1 MRIVPFGAA
10 REVTGSCHL
19 LQAEGRRVLLDC
31 GMFQGREEAKNQAP
45 FGFDPKE
52 VDAVVL
58 THAHLDHVGRL
69 PKLFREGYR
78 GPVYATR
85 ATGLLMRIV
94 LEDALKVMEEPFF
107 GEEDVEAVF
116 HHLKPLE
123 YGEWL
128 RMGDLTLSFGQAGH
142 LPGSAF
148 VVAQGEGRTL
158 VYSGDLG
165 NRQKTVLPDPSP
177 PPRADLV
184 LSEGTYGDRAHRPF
198 PATVEEFLAILGE
211 TLAQGGKVFIPSF
224 AVERA
229 QEILFLLYENGHR
242 LPKAPIYL
250 DSPMAERVLAL
261 YPRLVRYFSEEV
273 QQYFLEGKNPFRPR
287 NLEVVESA
295 EASKALSHEPGP
307 MVVIA
312 GSGMLTGGRIL
323 HHLKHGL
330 ADPQNAL
337 VFVGYQPRGGLGAEI
352 IARPER
358 VRLLGQEVPLRA
370 SVHTLG
376 GFSGHAGQDE
386 LLEWLSG
393 QPRVV
398 LVHGEE
404 EKLLALREALAL
416 RGQQASL
423 ARWGEGVSINL
434 ALG

>member
-19 LQAEGRRVLLDC
+19 LLAERRVLLDC
-31 GMFQGREEAKNQAP
+31 GLFQGREEARNHDP
-45 FGFDPKE
+45 FGFDPKGVE
-52 VDAVVL
+52 AVVL

-69 PKLFREGYR
+69 PKLFREGFR

-94 LEDALKVMEEPFF
+94 LEDALKVMEAPPFDR
-107 GEEDVEAVF
+107 EDVEEALA
-116 HHLKPLE
+116 HLTPLE

-128 RMGDLTLSFGQAGH
+128 RLGDLALTFGQAGH

-148 VVAQGEGRTL
+148 VVAQGEGKTL

-165 NRQKTVLPDPSP
+165 NRQKTVLPDPSL

-184 LSEGTYGDRAHRPF
+184 VSEGTYGDRPHRPF
-198 PATVEEFLAILGE
+198 PETVREFLEIMQE
-211 TLAQGGKVFIPSF
+211 TLGQGGKVFIPSF

-242 LPKAPIYL
+242 LPKAPVYL
-250 DSPMAERVLAL
+250 DSPMAERVLEL

-273 QQYFLEGKNPFRPR
+273 QAYFLQGKNPFRPKG
-287 NLEVVESA
+287 LWVVESP
-295 EASKALSHEPGP
+295 EESRALGREPGP

-312 GSGMLTGGRIL
+312 GSGMLSGGRIL
-323 HHLKHGL
+323 SHLRHGL
-330 ADPQNAL
+330 SDPKNAL
-337 VFVGYQPRGGLGAEI
+337 VFVGYQPKGGLGAEL
-352 IARPER
+352 IARPPS
-358 VRLLGQEVPLRA
+358 VRILGEEVPLRA
-370 SVHTLG
+370 RVHTLG

-386 LLEWLSG
+386 LLDWLKD

-404 EKLLALREALAL
+404 EKLLELGKLLAL
-416 RGQQASL
+416 RGQEASL
-423 ARWGEGVSINL
+423 ARFGEGVE
-434 ALG
+434 A

>member
-19 LQAEGRRVLLDC
+19 LLAEGRRVLLDC
-31 GMFQGREEAKNQAP
+31 GMFQGREEGKNHAP
-45 FGFDPKE
+45 FGFEPKAVE
-52 VDAVVL
+52 AVVL

-69 PKLFREGYR
+69 PKLFREGYQ
-78 GPVYATR
+78 GPVYATQ
-85 ATGLLMRIV
+85 ATFLLMRII

-107 GEEDVEAVF
+107 DEGDVEGVF
-116 HHLKPLE
+116 RHAHPLE
-123 YGEWL
+123 YGAWL
-128 RMGDLTLSFGQAGH
+128 RLGDLTLTLGQAGH

-148 VVAQGEGRTL
+148 VVAQGEGKTL

-165 NRQKTVLPDPSP
+165 NRQKTVLPDPSLP
-177 PPRADLV
+177 PKADLV
-184 LSEGTYGDRAHRPF
+184 LSEGTYGDRPHRSF
-198 PATVEEFLAILGE
+198 TATVGEFLEILE
-211 TLAQGGKVFIPSF
+211 RTLGQGGKVFIPSF

-229 QEILFLLYENGHR
+229 QEILFLLYENGHL
-242 LPKAPIYL
+242 LPEAPIYL

-273 QQYFLEGKNPFRPR
+273 QAYFLSGKNPFRPKR
-287 NLEVVESA
+287 LEVVESA
-295 EASKALSHEPGP
+295 EESKALSRQPGP
-307 MVVIA
+307 MVILA

-330 ADPQNAL
+330 SDPKNAL

-352 IARPER
+352 IQRPER
-358 VRLLGQEVPLRA
+358 IRLLGQEVPLRA

-386 LLEWLSG
+386 LLDWLEG
-393 QPRVV
+393 HPRVA

-404 EKLLALREALAL
+404 EALEKLASLLAQ
-416 RGQQASL
+416 RGQEARL
-423 ARWGEGVSINL
+423 ARFGEAIEV
-434 ALG
+434 

>member
-10 REVTGSCHL
+10 QEVTGSCHL
-19 LQAEGRRVLLDC
+19 LLAEGRKVLLDC
-31 GMFQGREEAKNQAP
+31 GMFQGRGEAKNHAP
-45 FGFDPKE
+45 FGFEPKE

-78 GPVYATR
+78 GPVYATQ
-85 ATGLLMRIV
+85 ATLLLMRIV
-94 LEDALKVMEEPFF
+94 LEDALKVMETPFF
-107 GEEDVEAVF
+107 EEEDVEEALRHVR
-116 HHLKPLE
+116 LLE
-123 YGEWL
+123 FGEWL
-128 RMGDLTLSFGQAGH
+128 RLGDLTLTFGQAGH

-148 VVAQGEGRTL
+148 VVAYGEGKTL

-165 NRQKTVLPDPSP
+165 NRQKTVLPDPSLP
-177 PPRADLV
+177 PKADLV
-184 LSEGTYGDRAHRPF
+184 LCEGTYGDRPHRSF
-198 PATVEEFLAILGE
+198 AATVTEFLEILE
-211 TLAQGGKVFIPSF
+211 TSLSRGGKVFIPSF

-229 QEILFLLYENGHR
+229 QEILFLFYENGHL
-242 LPKAPIYL
+242 LPEAPIYL

-273 QQYFLEGKNPFRPR
+273 QAYFLAGKNPFRPLR
-287 NLEVVESA
+287 LKVVESP
-295 EASKALSHEPGP
+295 EESKALDREPGP

-330 ADPQNAL
+330 SHPKNAL

-352 IARPER
+352 IQRPER
-358 VRLLGQEVPLRA
+358 IRLLGQEVPLRA

-386 LLEWLSG
+386 LLDWLEG
-393 QPRVV
+393 QARVA

-404 EKLLALREALAL
+404 ESLNQLGELLAK
-416 RGQQASL
+416 RGQQAGL
-423 ARWGEGVSINL
+423 ARFGEPLEV
-434 ALG
+434 

>member
-19 LQAEGRRVLLDC
+19 LLAEGRRVLLDC
-31 GMFQGREEAKNQAP
+31 GMFQGREEAKNHGP
-45 FGFDPKE
+45 FGFDPRGVE
-52 VDAVVL
+52 AVVL

-69 PKLFREGYR
+69 PKLFREGFR

-94 LEDALKVMEEPFF
+94 LEDALKVMEEPPFSR
-107 GEEDVEAVF
+107 EDVEEALA
-116 HHLKPLE
+116 HLEPLE

-128 RMGDLTLSFGQAGH
+128 RLGDLTLAFGQAGH

-148 VVAQGEGRTL
+148 VVAQGEGKTL

-165 NRQKTVLPDPSP
+165 NRQKTVLPDPSLP
-177 PPRADLV
+177 PKADFV
-184 LSEGTYGDRAHRPF
+184 VCEGTYGDRPHRPF
-198 PATVEEFLAILGE
+198 PETVREFLGILEE
-211 TLAQGGKVFIPSF
+211 TLGQGGKVFIPSF

-229 QEILFLLYENGHR
+229 QEVLFLLYEHGHR

-250 DSPMAERVLAL
+250 DSPMAERVLEL

-273 QQYFLEGKNPFRPR
+273 QAYFLQGKNPFRPR
-287 NLEVVESA
+287 GLRVVESA
-295 EASKALSHEPGP
+295 EESRALAREPGP

-323 HHLKHGL
+323 AHLRYGL
-330 ADPQNAL
+330 SDPKNAL
-337 VFVGYQPRGGLGAEI
+337 VFVGYQPRGGLGAEL
-352 IARPER
+352 IARPPL
-358 VRLLGQEVPLRA
+358 VRILGEEVPLRA
-370 SVHTLG
+370 RVHTLG

-386 LLEWLSG
+386 LLDWLREE
-393 QPRVV
+393 PRVL

-404 EKLLALREALAL
+404 EKLLELGKLLAL
-416 RGQQASL
+416 RGQEVALASL
-423 ARWGEGVSINL
+423 GEGVEV
-434 ALG
+434 

>member
-1 MRIVPFGAA
+1 M
-10 REVTGSCHL
+10 
-19 LQAEGRRVLLDC
+19 LLDC
-31 GMFQGREEAKNQAP
+31 GMFQGREEARNLEP
-45 FGFDPKE
+45 FGFNPQE
-52 VDAVVL
+52 VGAVVL

-69 PKLFREGYR
+69 PRLFREGFR
-78 GPVYATR
+78 GPVYATK
-85 ATGLLMRIV
+85 ATALLMRIV

-107 GEEDVEAVF
+107 APEDVELALE
-116 HHLKPLE
+116 HLKPLE

-128 RMGDLTLSFGQAGH
+128 RLGDLALALGQAGH

-148 VVAQGEGRTL
+148 VVAQGEGKTL

-165 NRQKTVLPDPSP
+165 NRDKVVLPDPSP
-177 PPRADLV
+177 PPKADLV
-184 LSEGTYGDRAHRPF
+184 LSEGTYGDRPHRPYQE
-198 PATVEEFLAILGE
+198 TVAEFLEILGR

-229 QEILFLLYENGHR
+229 QEILYILFENGHR
-242 LPKAPIYL
+242 LPQAPIFL

-273 QQYFLEGKNPFRPR
+273 QAHFLAGRNPFRPK

-295 EASKALSHEPGP
+295 EASKALSRSPGP

-330 ADPQNAL
+330 KDPKNAL

-358 VRLLGQEVPLRA
+358 VRILGEEVPLRA
-370 SVHTLG
+370 NVHTLG

-386 LLEWLSG
+386 LLSWLEG
-393 QPRVV
+393 QRRVV

-404 EKLLALREALAL
+404 EKLLALGKLLAL
-416 RGQQASL
+416 RGQEVSL
-423 ARWGEGVSINL
+423 GTWGEGVPV
-434 ALG
+434 

>member
-19 LQAEGRRVLLDC
+19 LLAEGRRILLDC
-31 GMFQGREEAKNQAP
+31 GMFQGQGEERNHAP
-45 FGFDPKE
+45 FGFDPKA

-78 GPVYATR
+78 GPVYATQ
-85 ATGLLMRIV
+85 ATLSLMRIV
-94 LEDALKVMEEPFF
+94 LEDALKVMEPPFF
-107 GEEDVEAVF
+107 QEGDVEAVF
-116 HHLKPLE
+116 RHTRPLE

-128 RMGDLTLSFGQAGH
+128 RLGDLTLAFGQAGH

-148 VVAQGEGRTL
+148 VVAQGEGKTL

-177 PPRADLV
+177 PPKADLV
-184 LSEGTYGDRAHRPF
+184 LCEGTYGDRPHRSF
-198 PATVEEFLAILGE
+198 AATVEEFLAILEG
-211 TLAQGGKVFIPSF
+211 TLGQGGKVFIPSF

-229 QEILFLLYENGHR
+229 QEILFLLHENGHR
-242 LPKAPIYL
+242 LPEAPIYL
-250 DSPMAERVLAL
+250 DSPMAEEVLDL

-273 QQYFLEGKNPFRPR
+273 RAHFLAGRNPFRPR
-287 NLEVVESA
+287 GLRVVETR
-295 EASKALSHEPGP
+295 EESKALNREPGP
-307 MVVIA
+307 MVIIA

-330 ADPQNAL
+330 SDPKNAL

-352 IARPER
+352 LQRPER
-358 VRLLGQEVPLRA
+358 IRILGQEVPLRA

-386 LLEWLSG
+386 LLEWLQDQS
-393 QPRVV
+393 RVA

-404 EKLLALREALAL
+404 EKLRELQGL
-416 RGQQASL
+416 LSQRGQAAHL
-423 ARWGEGVSINL
+423 AAFGEAMEV
-434 ALG
+434 

>member
-1 MRIVPFGAA
+1 
-10 REVTGSCHL
+10 
-19 LQAEGRRVLLDC
+19 VLLDC
-31 GMFQGREEAKNQAP
+31 GMFQGRGEARNPEP
-45 FGFDPKE
+45 FGFNPKE
-52 VDAVVL
+52 VEAVVL

-69 PKLFREGYR
+69 PKLFREGFR

-85 ATGLLMRIV
+85 ATALLMRIV

-107 GEEDVEAVF
+107 TQEDVEAALEHVR
-116 HHLKPLE
+116 PLE
-123 YGEWL
+123 YGDWL
-128 RMGDLTLSFGQAGH
+128 RLGDLTLSLGQAGH

-148 VVAQGEGRTL
+148 VVAQGEGKTL

-165 NRQKTVLPDPSP
+165 NREKVVLPDPSP
-177 PPRADLV
+177 PPKADLV
-184 LSEGTYGDRAHRPF
+184 LCEGTYGDRPHRPYRE
-198 PATVEEFLAILGE
+198 TVTEFLGILE
-211 TLAQGGKVFIPSF
+211 RTLVQGGKVLIPSF

-229 QEILFLLYENGHR
+229 QEILYILFENGHR
-242 LPKAPIYL
+242 LPKAPIFL

-273 QQYFLEGKNPFRPR
+273 QAHFLAGRNPFRPQ
-287 NLEVVESA
+287 NLEGVESA
-295 EASKALSHEPGP
+295 EASKALSRTPGP

-312 GSGMLTGGRIL
+312 GSGMLSGGRIL

-330 ADPQNAL
+330 KDPQNAL

-358 VRLLGQEVPLRA
+358 VRILGEEVPLRA

-386 LLEWLSG
+386 LLSWLEG
-393 QPRVV
+393 QRRVV

-404 EKLLALREALAL
+404 EKLLELGKLLAL
-416 RGQQASL
+416 RGQEVSL
-423 ARWGEGVSINL
+423 ATWGEGVPV
-434 ALG
+434 

>member
-19 LQAEGRRVLLDC
+19 LLAEGRQVLLDC
-31 GMFQGREEAKNQAP
+31 GMFQGREEGKNQEP
-45 FGFDPKE
+45 FGFQPSRLA
-52 VDAVVL
+52 AVVL
-58 THAHLDHVGRL
+58 SHAHLDHVGRL

-85 ATGLLMRIV
+85 ATALLMRIV

-107 GEEDVEAVF
+107 DEEDLETLF
-116 HHLKPLE
+116 RHLKPLE

-128 RMGDLTLSFGQAGH
+128 RLGDLTLSLGQAGH

-148 VVAQGEGRTL
+148 VVVHGEGKTL

-165 NRQKTVLPDPSP
+165 NRQKQVLPDPSLP
-177 PPRADLV
+177 PKADLV
-184 LSEGTYGDRAHRPF
+184 LSEGTYGDRPHRPF
-198 PATVEEFLAILGE
+198 PETVAEFLGILGH
-211 TLAQGGKVFIPSF
+211 TLAQGGKAFIPTF

-229 QEILFLLYENGHR
+229 QEILYVLYQHGHR
-242 LPKAPIYL
+242 LPRAPIYL
-250 DSPMAERVLAL
+250 DSPMAERVLEL
-261 YPRLVRYFSEEV
+261 YPHLVRYFSEEV
-273 QQYFLEGKNPFRPR
+273 QLYFLQGKNPFRPPG
-287 NLEVVESA
+287 LQVVESA
-295 EASKALSHEPGP
+295 EVSRALTREEGP
-307 MVVIA
+307 MVVLA

-330 ADPQNAL
+330 ADPKNAL
-337 VFVGYQPRGGLGAEI
+337 IFVGYQPRGGLGAEI

-386 LLEWLSG
+386 LLAWLEG

-404 EKLLALREALAL
+404 EKLQGLGALLAS
-416 RGQQASL
+416 RGQEASL
-423 ARWGEGVSINL
+423 ATFGEGVEV
-434 ALG
+434 

>member
-1 MRIVPFGAA
+1 
-10 REVTGSCHL
+10 
-19 LQAEGRRVLLDC
+19 
-31 GMFQGREEAKNQAP
+31 MFQGKEEARNHAP

-52 VDAVVL
+52 VDAVLL

-85 ATGLLMRIV
+85 ATALLMEIV
-94 LEDALKVMEEPFF
+94 LEDALKVMDEPFF
-107 GEEDVEAVF
+107 GPEDVEEALG
-116 HHLKPLE
+116 HLRPLE

-128 RMGDLTLSFGQAGH
+128 RLGALSLAFGQAGH

-165 NRQKTVLPDPSP
+165 NREKDVLPDPSLP
-177 PPRADLV
+177 PLADLV
-184 LSEGTYGDRAHRPF
+184 LAEGTYGDRPHRPYRE
-198 PATVEEFLAILGE
+198 TVREFLEILE
-211 TLAQGGKVFIPSF
+211 KTLSQGGKVLIPTF

-229 QEILFLLYENGHR
+229 QEILYVLYTHGHR
-242 LPKAPIYL
+242 LPRAPIYL
-250 DSPMAERVLAL
+250 DSPMAGRVLAL

-273 QQYFLEGKNPFRPR
+273 QAHFLQGKNPFRPAR
-287 NLEVVESA
+287 IEVVEHT
-295 EASKALSHEPGP
+295 EASKALNRAPGP
-307 MVVIA
+307 MVVLA
-312 GSGMLTGGRIL
+312 GSGMLAGGRIL

-330 ADPQNAL
+330 SDPRNAL

-352 IARPER
+352 IARPPA
-358 VRLLGQEVPLRA
+358 VRILGEEVPLRA

-386 LLEWLSG
+386 LLDWLQG
-393 QPRVV
+393 EPRVV

-404 EKLLALREALAL
+404 EKLLALGKLLAL
-416 RGQQASL
+416 RGQEVSL
-423 ARWGEGVSINL
+423 ARFGEGVPV
-434 ALG
+434 

>member
-19 LQAEGRRVLLDC
+19 LLAEGRRVLLDC
-31 GMFQGREEAKNQAP
+31 GMFQGREEEKNHAP
-45 FGFDPKE
+45 FGFDPQA

-78 GPVYATR
+78 GPVYATQ
-85 ATGLLMRIV
+85 ATFLLMQII
-94 LEDALKVMEEPFF
+94 LQDALKVMETPFF
-107 GEEDVEAVF
+107 EEEDVEEALRHVR
-116 HHLKPLE
+116 LLE
-123 YGEWL
+123 FGEWL
-128 RMGDLTLSFGQAGH
+128 RLGDLTLTFGQAGH

-148 VVAQGEGRTL
+148 VVVQGEGKTL

-165 NRQKTVLPDPSP
+165 NRQKTVLPDPSL
-177 PPRADLV
+177 PPRADLI
-184 LSEGTYGDRAHRPF
+184 LCEGTYGDRPHRSF
-198 PATVEEFLAILGE
+198 AATVQEFLEILE
-211 TLAQGGKVFIPSF
+211 RTLGQGGKVFIPSF

-242 LPKAPIYL
+242 LPEAPIYL
-250 DSPMAERVLAL
+250 DSPMAERVLDL

-273 QQYFLEGKNPFRPR
+273 QAYFLAGKNPFRPR
-287 NLEVVESA
+287 GLRVVESV
-295 EASKALSHEPGP
+295 EESKALNREPGP
-307 MVVIA
+307 MVIIA

-330 ADPQNAL
+330 SDPKNTL

-352 IARPER
+352 IQRPER
-358 VRLLGQEVPLRA
+358 IRLLGQEIPLRA

-386 LLEWLSG
+386 LLDWLEG
-393 QPRVV
+393 QPRVA

-404 EKLLALREALAL
+404 EKLGELQRLLAQRGQAAHLATFGEAL
-416 RGQQASL
+416 
-423 ARWGEGVSINL
+423 GV
-434 ALG
+434 

>member
-19 LQAEGRRVLLDC
+19 LLAEGRLVLLDC
-31 GMFQGREEAKNQAP
+31 GMFQGRGEARNLEP
-45 FGFDPKE
+45 FGFNPKE
-52 VDAVVL
+52 VEAVVL

-69 PKLFREGYR
+69 PRLFREGFR
-78 GPVYATR
+78 GPVHATK
-85 ATGLLMRIV
+85 ATALLMRIV

-107 GEEDVEAVF
+107 APEDVELALE
-116 HHLKPLE
+116 HLRPLE

-128 RMGDLTLSFGQAGH
+128 RFGDLALALGQAGH

-148 VVAQGEGRTL
+148 VVAQGEGKTF

-165 NRQKTVLPDPSP
+165 NRDKVVLPDPSP
-177 PPRADLV
+177 PPKADLV
-184 LSEGTYGDRAHRPF
+184 LCEGTYGDRPHRPYRE
-198 PATVEEFLAILGE
+198 TVAEFLAILE
-211 TLAQGGKVFIPSF
+211 RTLAQGGKVLIPSF

-229 QEILFLLYENGHR
+229 QEILYILYENGHR
-242 LPKAPIYL
+242 LPKAPIFL

-273 QQYFLEGKNPFRPR
+273 QAHFLAGRNPFQPK

-295 EASKALSHEPGP
+295 EASRALSRSPGP

-330 ADPQNAL
+330 EDPKNAL

-352 IARPER
+352 LTRPER
-358 VRLLGQEVPLRA
+358 VRILGEEVPLRA

-386 LLEWLSG
+386 LLSWLEG
-393 QPRVV
+393 QRQVV

-404 EKLLALREALAL
+404 EKLLALGKLLAL
-416 RGQQASL
+416 RGQEVSL
-423 ARWGEGVSINL
+423 ATWGEGVPV
-434 ALG
+434 

>member
-1 MRIVPFGAA
+1 
-10 REVTGSCHL
+10 E
-19 LQAEGRRVLLDC
+19 EG
-31 GMFQGREEAKNQAP
+31 KNHAP
-45 FGFDPKE
+45 FGFEPKAVE
-52 VDAVVL
+52 AVVL

-78 GPVYATR
+78 GPVYASQ
-85 ATGLLMRIV
+85 ATFLLMRII
-94 LEDALKVMEEPFF
+94 LEDALKVMETPFF
-107 GEEDVEAVF
+107 GEEDVEETLRHIRF
-116 HHLKPLE
+116 LE

-128 RMGDLTLSFGQAGH
+128 RLGDLTLTFGQAGH

-148 VVAQGEGRTL
+148 VVAQGEGKTL

-165 NRQKTVLPDPSP
+165 NRQKTVLPDPSLP
-177 PPRADLV
+177 PKADLV
-184 LSEGTYGDRAHRPF
+184 LSEGTYGDRPHRSF
-198 PATVEEFLAILGE
+198 TATVGEFLEILE
-211 TLAQGGKVFIPSF
+211 RTLGQGGKVFIPSF

-229 QEILFLLYENGHR
+229 QEILFLLYENGHL
-242 LPKAPIYL
+242 LPETPIYL

-273 QQYFLEGKNPFRPR
+273 QAYFLSGKNPFRPKR
-287 NLEVVESA
+287 LEVVESA
-295 EASKALSHEPGP
+295 EESKALSRQPGP
-307 MVVIA
+307 MVILA

-330 ADPQNAL
+330 SDPKNAL

-352 IARPER
+352 IQRPER

-386 LLEWLSG
+386 LLDWLEG
-393 QPRVV
+393 HPRVA

-404 EKLLALREALAL
+404 EALEKLASLLAQ
-416 RGQQASL
+416 RGQEARL
-423 ARWGEGVSINL
+423 ARFGEAIEV
-434 ALG
+434 

>member
-19 LQAEGRRVLLDC
+19 LLAEGKKVLLDC
-31 GMFQGREEAKNQAP
+31 GMFQGREEEKNHAP
-45 FGFDPKE
+45 FGFDPQA
-52 VDAVVL
+52 VDAVIL

-85 ATGLLMRIV
+85 ATLLLTRIV
-94 LEDALKVMEEPFF
+94 LEDALKVMETPFF
-107 GEEDVEAVF
+107 GEEDVEEALRHVR
-116 HHLKPLE
+116 LLE

-128 RMGDLTLSFGQAGH
+128 RLGDLTLTFGQAGH

-148 VVAQGEGRTL
+148 VVAQGEGKTF

-165 NRQKTVLPDPSP
+165 NRQKRVLPDPSP
-177 PPRADLV
+177 PPKAHLV
-184 LSEGTYGDRAHRPF
+184 LSEGTYGDRPHRSF
-198 PATVEEFLAILGE
+198 PETVEEFLAILE
-211 TLAQGGKVFIPSF
+211 TTLDRGGKVFIPSF
-224 AVERA
+224 ALERA
-229 QEILFLLYENGHR
+229 QEILFVLYENGHR

-250 DSPMAERVLAL
+250 DSPMAERVLLL
-261 YPRLVRYFSEEV
+261 YPSLVRYFSEEV
-273 QQYFLEGKNPFRPR
+273 QAYFLQGKNPFRPR
-287 NLEVVESA
+287 GLEVVESV
-295 EASKALSHEPGP
+295 ETSKTLLREPGP

-330 ADPQNAL
+330 SDPKNAL

-352 IARPER
+352 IQRPER
-358 VRLLGQEVPLRA
+358 IRLLGQEVPLRA

-386 LLEWLSG
+386 LLDWLMD
-393 QPRVV
+393 QPRV
-398 LVHGEE
+398 LLAHGEE
-404 EKLLALREALAL
+404 EKLLELGKLLAL
-416 RGQQASL
+416 RGQEVSL
-423 ARWGEGVSINL
+423 ATLGV
-434 ALG
+434 GVEV

>member
-19 LQAEGRRVLLDC
+19 LLAEGRRLLLDC
-31 GMFQGREEAKNQAP
+31 GMFQGREEEKNHAP
-45 FGFDPKE
+45 FGFDPQAVE
-52 VDAVVL
+52 AVVL

-78 GPVYATR
+78 GPVYATQ
-85 ATGLLMRIV
+85 ATFLLMEIV
-94 LEDALKVMEEPFF
+94 LQDALKVMEAPFF
-107 GEEDVEAVF
+107 HEGDVEEALRHVR
-116 HHLKPLE
+116 LLE

-128 RMGDLTLSFGQAGH
+128 RLGDLTLTLGQAGH

-148 VVAQGEGRTL
+148 VVVQGEGKTL

-165 NRQKTVLPDPSP
+165 NRQKTVLPDPSLP
-177 PPRADLV
+177 PKADLV
-184 LSEGTYGDRAHRPF
+184 LCEGTYGDRPHRSF
-198 PATVEEFLAILGE
+198 AATVGEFLEILE
-211 TLAQGGKVFIPSF
+211 RTLGQGGKVFIPSF

-229 QEILFLLYENGHR
+229 QEILFLLYENGHL
-242 LPKAPIYL
+242 LPEAPIYL
-250 DSPMAERVLAL
+250 DSPMAERVLNL

-273 QQYFLEGKNPFRPR
+273 QAYVLSGRNPFRPR
-287 NLEVVESA
+287 GLRVVESV
-295 EASKALSHEPGP
+295 EESKALDREPGP
-307 MVVIA
+307 MVIVA

-330 ADPQNAL
+330 SDPKNAL

-352 IARPER
+352 IQRPQR
-358 VRLLGQEVPLRA
+358 IRILGQEVPLRA

-386 LLEWLSG
+386 LLDWLEG
-393 QPRVV
+393 QPRVA

-404 EKLLALREALAL
+404 EKLGELERLLTQRGQAAHLATFGEAL
-416 RGQQASL
+416 
-423 ARWGEGVSINL
+423 EV
-434 ALG
+434 